1 MKIALLST
9 SYLEAFYKKELKELD
24 LADIIDVYVYYTYE
38 HVVDLYRQISE
49 QYDRILAGGTAP
61 MRIIQ
66 KAYPKHKPMRNIEC
80 GISNFY
86 REITRVIF
94 EYQDFTLQYGYF
106 DFCDVMCPDNAKSLI
121 EKMRQGKFEDWF
133 EKNQE
138 FINQVPPNEIWDS
151 LEAKRNKHIE
161 LWKSGTVKYTLS
173 RRSLIVPDLLKAGV
187 NCRFVN
193 CNQDDILK
201 SSELLMHDITIQNL
215 KKNRPAVI
223 DIKPY
228 PNTEENRQKIRK
240 CLMSYSKKYLC
251 DFLQEDQDDFIQVFT
266 NHHSVEKLTCDFQ
279 TCTLKTYLEE
289 KCDFRVSIG
298 YGLGESL
305 QDAISNSLYALKE
318 SINTVDYNSYLI
330 NVKKNKIGLFGDG
343 KLVAFS
349 SDVSPQ
355 ILNLAEETGL
365 STLTIQK
372 ILKAKEILGDTDF
385 TSQDLADI
393 LHITLRSA
401 NRMLDNMVRYHM
413 AALLYHRQKGTKGRP
428 QKVYRIIHE

>member
-1 MKIALLST
+1 
-9 SYLEAFYKKELKELD
+9 
-24 LADIIDVYVYYTYE
+24 
-38 HVVDLYRQISE
+38 
-49 QYDRILAGGTAP
+49 
-61 MRIIQ
+61 
-66 KAYPKHKPMRNIEC
+66 
-80 GISNFY
+80 
-86 REITRVIF
+86 
-94 EYQDFTLQYGYF
+94 
-106 DFCDVMCPDNAKSLI
+106 
-121 EKMRQGKFEDWF
+121 
-133 EKNQE
+133 
-138 FINQVPPNEIWDS
+138 
-151 LEAKRNKHIE
+151 
-161 LWKSGTVKYTLS
+161 
-173 RRSLIVPDLLKAGV
+173 
-187 NCRFVN
+187 
-193 CNQDDILK
+193 
-201 SSELLMHDITIQNL
+201 MHDITIQNL

-228 PNTEENRQKIRK
+228 PNTEENRQKIQK

-305 QDAISNSLYALKE
+305 QDAVPNSLYALKE
-318 SINTVDYNSYLI
+318 SMNTVDYNSYLI

-343 KLVAFS
+343 RLVAFS

>member
-1 MKIALLST
+1 M
-9 SYLEAFYKKELKELD
+9 
-24 LADIIDVYVYYTYE
+24 V
-38 HVVDLYRQISE
+38 
-49 QYDRILAGGTAP
+49 
-61 MRIIQ
+61 
-66 KAYPKHKPMRNIEC
+66 
-80 GISNFY
+80 
-86 REITRVIF
+86 
-94 EYQDFTLQYGYF
+94 
-106 DFCDVMCPDNAKSLI
+106 
-121 EKMRQGKFEDWF
+121 
-133 EKNQE
+133 
-138 FINQVPPNEIWDS
+138 
-151 LEAKRNKHIE
+151 
-161 LWKSGTVKYTLS
+161 
-173 RRSLIVPDLLKAGV
+173 
-187 NCRFVN
+187 
-193 CNQDDILK
+193 
-201 SSELLMHDITIQNL
+201 
-215 KKNRPAVI
+215 
-223 DIKPY
+223 
-228 PNTEENRQKIRK
+228 IRK
-240 CLMSYSKKYLC
+240 HLNKIILI
-251 DFLQEDQDDFIQVFT
+251 FLQEDQDDFIQVFT

-305 QDAISNSLYALKE
+305 QDAVSNSLYALRE
-318 SINTVDYNSYLI
+318 SMNTVDYNSYLI

-343 KLVAFS
+343 RLVAFS

-428 QKVYRIIHE
+428 

>member
-1 MKIALLST
+1 MKIALLT
-9 SYLEAFYKKELKELD
+9 TPYLEAFYKKELKKLD
-24 LADIIDVYVYYTYE
+24 LADIIDVHVYYTYE
-38 HVVDLYRQISE
+38 HIVDVYSQISE
-49 QYDRILAGGTAP
+49 QYDGILAGGTAP

-66 KAYPKHKPMRNIEC
+66 EAYPKHKPIRNIEC

-86 REITRVIF
+86 RDINRAIF

-121 EKMRQGKFEDWF
+121 EMMKKGKFEEWF
-133 EKNQE
+133 VKNQE
-138 FINQVPPNEIWDS
+138 YLDQMPPSEVWSTLD
-151 LEAKRNKHIE
+151 EKRNKHIE
-161 LWKSGTVKYTLS
+161 LWKSGAVKYTLS

-223 DIKPY
+223 DIKPC
-228 PNTEENRQKIRK
+228 PNTEETKEKIRR
-240 CLMSYSKKYLC
+240 CLRSYSKKYLC
-251 DFLQEDQDDFIQVFT
+251 DFMLEDQGDFIQVFT
-266 NHHSVEKLTCDFQ
+266 NHHSVEKLTCGFQ
-279 TCTLKTYLEE
+279 TCTLKTYLET
-289 KCDFRVSIG
+289 KCDFHVNIG

-305 QDAISNSLYALKE
+305 QNAISNSLYALKE
-318 SINTVDYNSYLI
+318 SINTADYTSYLI
-330 NVKKNKIGLFGDG
+330 TVTRKKIGLFGDG

-349 SDVSPQ
+349 SDVSPK
-355 ILNLAEETGL
+355 ILALAKETGF

-372 ILKAKEILGDTDF
+372 ILKAKEILGDTEF
-385 TSQDLADI
+385 TSQDLAEI

-401 NRMLDNMVRYHM
+401 NRMLDSMVRYNM
-413 AALLYHRQKGTKGRP
+413 AVLLYHRQKGTKGRP
-428 QKVYRIIHE
+428 QKVYRMIQG

>member
-9 SYLEAFYKKELKELD
+9 SYLESFYKKELKELD

-49 QYDRILAGGTAP
+49 QYDGILAGGTAP

-121 EKMRQGKFEDWF
+121 EKMRQGKFEEWF

-138 FINQVPPNEIWDS
+138 FINQIPPNEIWDS
-151 LEAKRNKHIE
+151 LETKRNKHIE

-228 PNTEENRQKIRK
+228 PNTEENRQKIQK

-305 QDAISNSLYALKE
+305 QDAVSNSLYALKE
-318 SINTVDYNSYLI
+318 SMNTVDYNSYLI

-343 KLVAFS
+343 RLVAFS